1 MAPSANEAARE
12 ERVGLLLVWWL
23 AALAGAV
30 DACGLFQLNDLY
42 VSFMSGNTTSMA
54 AALARG
60 DVARVGLIGGII
72 AAFVAGCAAG
82 TVVGELTARRHVPV
96 IVFAAAAVLILPVV
110 VPRWTILSM
119 TFAMGMLNA
128 TIRRAG
134 PVDVTVTY
142 VTGTLAKLGRGLGL
156 LLCGRARD
164 WTWLWQAVTWLGL
177 VAGAALATFARLRI
191 GDATLMALPVLAV
204 LIAAASWFARPEDAG
219 PETAGPETA
228 AAVDRR

>member
-1 MAPSANEAARE
+1 MALSSNEVARE

-30 DACGLFQLNDLY
+30 DACGLFQLKDLY

-60 DVARVGLIGGII
+60 DVARVALIGGILV
-72 AAFVAGCAAG
+72 AFVVGCAAG
-82 TVVGELTARRHVPV
+82 TVLGELTGRRHIPV
-96 IVFAAAAVLILPVV
+96 IVFAAAAILILPVV
-110 VPRWTILSM
+110 VPSWTILSM

-156 LLCGRARD
+156 LLCRRVRD
-164 WTWLWQAVTWLGL
+164 WTWVWQGVPWLGL

-191 GDATLMALPVLAV
+191 GDATLMALPVLAA
-204 LIAAASWFARPEDAG
+204 LIAVASWFALPEDAA
-219 PETAGPETA
+219 PEGA